1 MINFEKIHEEA
12 IGQDNKIEH
21 AVREGKAK
29 SFQEASNE
37 LENLS
42 IFNDLEKIENT
53 EDQQEKTGDFWAQK
67 TKNDLLEEA
76 RIRIA
81 RTAIQENLDLQ
92 DEKVYKQLLKE
103 KKREVD
109 EKAIDKIINTV
120 NRCIDITSINSEENN
135 LESIALDESVK
146 EQITRKTDGINQREL
161 GKPEVIFS
169 GGLAIA
175 LNKAASKGRLLSVED
190 FKRISG
196 DIDLEIAVQDVEM
209 AAKLFQKNGFKLRAE
224 GGHIVDVSDGKN
236 VDNILQHDSWHIGL
250 VQDNREFRQEAQT
263 THTKKFGNREATI
276 DTPEYVY
283 LIKSAQGREKDKED
297 LKIIRG
303 QVDSQK
309 YKELREKYFQFL
321 DKKRKAV
328 KEMATK
334 AITRELQKILQ
345 NLKTSRTQV
354 ALNEQIKKSELFNGI
369 QQEFPGMIVK
379 IQENTDDELK
389 SKDSEFIENTLR
401 NIDEDIDSAVEK
413 KLKILG
419 EPTELD

>member
-21 AVREGKAK
+21 AVREDKAK

>member
-309 YKELREKYFQFL
+309 YKELRKKYFQFL